1 MYMVISRVRMKK
13 AVQKDTLKIGIDE
26 SKWNSKRCWNNAK
39 ENKKKKTAGSFGRAQ
54 GHEFR
59 PHIQCRD
66 YLNK

>member
-1 MYMVISRVRMKK
+1 MKK

-26 SKWNSKRCWNNAK
+26 SKWNSKRCSNNAR
-39 ENKKKKTAGSFGRAQ
+39 ENKKKKTEGHLAGSFGRAQ
-54 GHEFR
+54 GHEFK